1 MEEPTPR
8 ERARRARELERAM
21 RELDDLDRREG
32 LGAWPP
38 PAGGRPPRRWERG
51 RERARERRRSGAPAS
66 GRRRRQ
72 GALVPLGLAL
82 AIVAAMVAFAP
93 GAEMDAARRLL
104 GLGPD
109 RLGAAPDAPQGGSYS
124 FLVEQAGRP
133 VGYDPCRPVRY
144 QVNPQGAPPQWRS
157 LVSRSIASVEQA
169 TGLRFEDD
177 GTTDAR
183 DFFRRRTALLQRPL
197 PVLIGWAPASE
208 IDGLEGDVAG
218 LGGSTTGEPTALG
231 RVHLQTGSVV
241 LDQDAF
247 ARMARDDDARTE
259 MEGVLTHE
267 LGHVV
272 GLGHVDDPGE
282 LMNATYL
289 GQRGFGPGDLAGL
302 AILGKVPCG

>member
-1 MEEPTPR
+1 MQEPTPR

-38 PAGGRPPRRWERG
+38 PSG
-51 RERARERRRSGAPAS
+51 GAPARRRRDPRARRARTG

-72 GALVPLGLAL
+72 GALLPLVLAL
-82 AIVAAMVAFAP
+82 AVVASMVAFAP

-109 RLGAAPDAPQGGSYS
+109 RLGAAPDAPRGGSYA

-144 QVNPQGAPPQWRS
+144 QVNPRGAPPQWRS
-157 LVSRSIASVEQA
+157 VVRESIASVEAA

-197 PVLIGWAPASE
+197 PILIGWAPASE
-208 IDGLEGDVAG
+208 ISGLEGDVAG
-218 LGGSTTGEPTALG
+218 LGGSSTGEPTALG

-241 LDQDAF
+241 LDQDAY
-247 ARMARDDDARTE
+247 ARMAQDRDASTE
-259 MEGVLTHE
+259 MRGVLTHE

-272 GLGHVDDPGE
+272 GLDHVDDPRE
-282 LMNATYL
+282 LMNAAYTGL
-289 GQRGFGPGDLAGL
+289 RDFGPGDRAGL
-302 AILGKVPCG
+302 AILGSVPCG